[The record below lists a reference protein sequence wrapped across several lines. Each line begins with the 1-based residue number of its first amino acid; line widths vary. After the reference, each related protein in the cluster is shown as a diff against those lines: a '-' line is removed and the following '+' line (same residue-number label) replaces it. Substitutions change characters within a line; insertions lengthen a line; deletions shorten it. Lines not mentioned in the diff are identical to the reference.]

1 MGRLKFYNK
10 RKIMEN
16 NNDKLNYNIL
26 KNRFQIV
33 LEIEKYIV
41 LNNGEIYIKDNNNN
55 LKPASKDDEFAK
67 KIKSLMYRRNEEN
80 RIWQYNDGHD
90 LSID

>member
-1 MGRLKFYNK
+1 
-10 RKIMEN
+10 MEN
-16 NNDKLNYNIL
+16 NNDKLNYEIL
-26 KNRFQIV
+26 KNNFQIV
-33 LEIEKYIV
+33 LEFGTYIA

-67 KIKSLMYRRNEEN
+67 KIKSLMYRRNQRNEEN
-80 RIWQYNDGHD
+80 RIWQYNDGQD